1 MVLTLI
7 CSLIVIQ
14 SPLMKLL
21 KAQNEGKAMDVE
33 IDAIQRNNTWELT
46 DLPMGGK
53 TIEVKWIFKTKI
65 KENGEIDKYKAV
77 DK

>member
-1 MVLTLI
+1 
-7 CSLIVIQ
+7 
-14 SPLMKLL
+14 MKLL